1 MVIADISGSVAAFA
15 RFTLHLVH
23 AISSQFSKVRSFVFI
38 DGIDEVTR
46 FFEATDDV
54 AEAVHRINT
63 EADVIWVDGHSD
75 YGHALGVFWE
85 RWGEEIT
92 SRTSVLLL
100 GDARNNYHATQS
112 WVVQEIA
119 NRARH
124 VYWLN
129 PEPHAYWGT
138 GDSVVD
144 EYAVYCDDVFE
155 CRNLR
160 QLERFVAELA

>member
-1 MVIADISGSVAAFA
+1 M
-15 RFTLHLVH
+15 
-23 AISSQFSKVRSFVFI
+23 
-38 DGIDEVTR
+38 
-46 FFEATDDV
+46 
-54 AEAVHRINT
+54 
-63 EADVIWVDGHSD
+63 
-75 YGHALGVFWE
+75 FWE

-112 WVVQEIA
+112 WVVQEIRH
-119 NRARH
+119 RARH

-129 PEPHAYWGT
+129 PEPKSYWGT

-144 EYAVYCDDVFE
+144 EYAVHCDDVFE